1 MDIFSTELNSSP
13 SNINSQLEK
22 EKKKPIRHWNVQELV
37 GARNDRYSI
46 TSTLSQLQYH
56 KMSLFEIKVI
66 AEWLVYNSPHTA
78 LPQYMI
84 TI

>member
-22 EKKKPIRHWNVQELV
+22 EKQPIRHWNVQELV

-46 TSTLSQLQYH
+46 TSTLSQLHYH

>member
-22 EKKKPIRHWNVQELV
+22 EKKPIRHWNVQELV

-56 KMSLFEIKVI
+56 NMSLFEIKFI

>member
-13 SNINSQLEK
+13 SNINSLLEK
-22 EKKKPIRHWNVQELV
+22 EKKNHQTLECTGVS
-37 GARNDRYSI
+37 GARNERYSI
-46 TSTLSQLQYH
+46 TITLSQLQYH
-56 KMSLFEIKVI
+56 KMSLFEIKVM

>member
-22 EKKKPIRHWNVQELV
+22 EKKNHQTLECTGVS

-46 TSTLSQLQYH
+46 TITLSQLQYH
-56 KMSLFEIKVI
+56 KMSLFEIKFI
-66 AEWLVYNSPHTA
+66 AEWLVYNSPNTA